1 MKSLGIKVKVVNC
14 QEDLFDTLEEIKQ
27 KGRRSGGPSSPESSS
42 NLSLSD
48 STSHNSFSR
57 TRGVPL
63 SSMGGNEYT
72 SPVFKKTN
80 VGTVPG
86 FVLIV
91 VDANAGPSFPKL
103 FGIVSDFKKGF
114 SSHCNIVWLDNPHFH
129 RIDSKIIDQNDIVI
143 LKPFHGSRLFQV
155 IMLLPEYS
163 NGSAWQS
170 IKKPRVRKSPVRR
183 GEIQECGESSCY
195 NNSLHCKKFL
205 VVDDTKI
212 LRMLATNILVSL
224 GATVEQCENG
234 EEAVRLVDEGL
245 KRDYP
250 NLPYDYI
257 LMDCQ
262 V

>member
-1 MKSLGIKVKVVNC
+1 
-14 QEDLFDTLEEIKQ
+14 
-27 KGRRSGGPSSPESSS
+27 
-42 NLSLSD
+42 
-48 STSHNSFSR
+48 
-57 TRGVPL
+57 
-63 SSMGGNEYT
+63 
-72 SPVFKKTN
+72 
-80 VGTVPG
+80 
-86 FVLIV
+86 
-91 VDANAGPSFPKL
+91 
-103 FGIVSDFKKGF
+103 
-114 SSHCNIVWLDNPHFH
+114 
-129 RIDSKIIDQNDIVI
+129 
-143 LKPFHGSRLFQV
+143 
-155 IMLLPEYS
+155 MLLPEYS

-170 IKKPRVRKSPVRR
+170 IKKPRVRKSLVRR

-212 LRMLATNILVSL
+212 LRMLATNLLVSL